1 MASANH
7 RRDGPGFG
15 VLTHVGGLVLVL
27 AVLGAILALDNSGDR
42 QKQAQLLVSQI
53 ESRLTRAQTLPWDAD
68 PEAAALPEDEVR
80 AALSAESAHLQADML
95 ELADIDPD
103 LGGLLVLQRENAAI
117 LERQLQAAAA
127 GREIKSNEIAD
138 EAFTVFGE
146 IRREL
151 EPAGERFRASANRTK
166 RYTLLGTA
174 ALMLSVY
181 AAFALTLAVLRRTQ
195 RQAAAQSERLL
206 QAQKMEAVGQLAGG
220 IAHDF
225 NNLLLGIRGFT
236 ELAQL
241 SLDPGD
247 PAHDDLGE
255 AIAATERA
263 TLLTRQLLS
272 FSREQ
277 VLQPVVVDPNAA
289 VTGVVSLLDR
299 LIGEKITV
307 KVDLKPDVPCVEAD
321 PGQLGQVIV
330 NLALN
335 ARDAMASGGRL
346 TIRTSYS
353 EVGPYDA
360 GEAQGSWVVIAV
372 SDTGLGMSEE
382 TEKRMFDPF
391 FTTKDEG
398 AGTGLGLATVW
409 AIVSKSHGHID
420 VQTELGAGTTI
431 TIYLPATDKRLG
443 AAKAPQSGTAET
455 GAGATIL
462 LADDNDAVRTF
473 ASRTLAKMGYSVL
486 TAANG
491 REALQ
496 LALPGTPIDLLV
508 TDLDMPGL
516 SGRELAAELVHLPV
530 LFMSGHPR
538 DLIDDGHEGEAH
550 FIQKPFGMADLTRAV
565 EVVLAGR
572 PSRAATGLTG

>member
-1 MASANH
+1 MSSANQ
-7 RRDGPGFG
+7 RGTGAGLG
-15 VLTHVGGLVLVL
+15 VLMHVGGLVIVL
-27 AVLGAILALDNSGDR
+27 AVLGAILALDRSGDR

-53 ESRLTRAQTLPWDAD
+53 ESRLSLAQNLPWDAD
-68 PEAAALPEDEVR
+68 PEAANIPDDEVR
-80 AALSAESAHLQADML
+80 AALAGESAHVHADML
-95 ELADIDPD
+95 ELADIDSD
-103 LGGLLVLQRENAAI
+103 LSGLLALQLENAAI
-117 LERQLQAAAA
+117 LERQVREVEA
-127 GREIKSNEIAD
+127 GHEIKSNEIAD
-138 EAFTVFGE
+138 EAFVVFTE

-151 EPAGERFRASANRTK
+151 TPATERFSASAERTR
-166 RYTLLGTA
+166 RYTLVGTA
-174 ALMLSVY
+174 ALMLAVY
-181 AAFALTLAVLRRTQ
+181 AAFALTLALLRRTQ

-225 NNLLLGIRGFT
+225 NNLLLGVRGFT

-241 SLDPGD
+241 SLDPGE
-247 PAHDDLGE
+247 PAYDDLGE
-255 AIAATERA
+255 AIAATDRA

-277 VLQPVVVDPNAA
+277 VLQPTVVDPNAA
-289 VTGVVSLLDR
+289 VSGVVSLLDQ

-321 PGQLGQVIV
+321 AGQLGQVIV

-335 ARDAMASGGRL
+335 ARDAMSTGGKL

-353 EVGPYDA
+353 DVGPYDT
-360 GEAQGSWVVIAV
+360 GEEQGSWVVIAV

-382 TEKRMFDPF
+382 TQKRMFDPF

-409 AIVSKSHGHID
+409 TIVSKSDGHID
-420 VQTELGAGTTI
+420 VQSELGAGTTI

-443 AAKAPQSGTAET
+443 AAKAPLAGAAEA
-455 GAGATIL
+455 GPGATIL
-462 LADDNDAVRTF
+462 LADDNEAVRTF
-473 ASRTLAKMGYSVL
+473 ASRSLDRMGYTVL

-496 LALPGTPIDLLV
+496 LALPGTRIDLLV

-516 SGRELAAELVHLPV
+516 SGLELAAELDHLPV

-538 DLIDDGHEGEAH
+538 DLIDNGHEGEAH
-550 FIQKPFGMADLTRAV
+550 FIQKPFGMADLARAV
-565 EVVLAGR
+565 EAVLAGR
-572 PSRAATGLTG
+572 PSRAAA

>member
-1 MASANH
+1 MS
-7 RRDGPGFG
+7 
-15 VLTHVGGLVLVL
+15 
-27 AVLGAILALDNSGDR
+27 
-42 QKQAQLLVSQI
+42 
-53 ESRLTRAQTLPWDAD
+53 
-68 PEAAALPEDEVR
+68 
-80 AALSAESAHLQADML
+80 
-95 ELADIDPD
+95 
-103 LGGLLVLQRENAAI
+103 GLLTLERENAAI
-117 LERQLQAAAA
+117 LQRQLRTVEA
-127 GREIKSNEIAD
+127 GEEIKSNQIAD
-138 EAFTVFGE
+138 EAFVVFDE

-151 EPAGERFRASANRTK
+151 GPASKRFSASAETTR

-174 ALMLSVY
+174 ALMLAVY

-195 RQAAAQSERLL
+195 RQAAVQSERLL

-236 ELAQL
+236 ELAQA
-241 SLDPGD
+241 SLGPGT

-255 AIAATERA
+255 AIAATDRA

-289 VTGVVSLLDR
+289 VSGVVSLLDR
-299 LIGEKITV
+299 LIGDKITV

-330 NLALN
+330 NLAVN
-335 ARDAMASGGRL
+335 ARDAMSTGGKL

-353 EVGPYDA
+353 DVGPFAA
-360 GEAQGSWVVIAV
+360 GEGSGPWVVIAV
-372 SDTGLGMSEE
+372 SDTGPGMSEE
-382 TEKRMFDPF
+382 TQKRMFDPF

-420 VQTELGAGTTI
+420 VQSELGAGTTI
-431 TIYLPATDKRLG
+431 TIYLPATDKTLG
-443 AAKAPQSGTAET
+443 AAEATLNGAAEA

-462 LADDNDAVRTF
+462 LADDNEAVRTF
-473 ASRTLAKMGYSVL
+473 AARTLARMGYNVL
-486 TAANG
+486 AAANG

-496 LALPGTPIDLLV
+496 LVQPAMRIDLLV
-508 TDLDMPGL
+508 TDLDMPGM

-538 DLIDDGHEGEAH
+538 DLLDDGHEGEAH
-550 FIQKPFGMADLTRAV
+550 FIQKPFGMADLTHAV
-565 EVVLAGR
+565 EAVLAGR
-572 PSRAATGLTG
+572 SSRAAA